1 MAEWL
6 LEYQKALQTGVLLA
20 ILCGLL
26 AWETWLPRRAFAVPL
41 GGRWVNQIAL
51 AALGTLALRWIAP
64 IAAVSLAALAQAE
77 GWGLLNLVAVPPW
90 LSVVLGVIAMDLG
103 LYLLHRLFHAVPL
116 LWRFHQI
123 HHSDLDIDCGT
134 ALRHH
139 PLETIANGAFDLA
152 LIAAIGVP
160 PLAVVIFV
168 LVASIASVFNH
179 ANIAVPPAAD
189 RVLRWLVVTPDM
201 HRIHH
206 SVEIEESN
214 RNFANIFA
222 WWDYL
227 FSTYRRAPLLGQ
239 MQVVVGLAEAQ
250 GDRDLS
256 LWKLLAWPF
265 RRRGRAYDDIPEL
278 RRAS

>member
-206 SVEIEESN
+206 SVEMEESN

-227 FSTYRRAPLLGQ
+227 FSTYLCEPLRGQ
-239 MQVVVGLAEAQ
+239 TQMVVGLAEARS
-250 GDRDLS
+250 DREIS
-256 LWKLLAWPF
+256 LWTLLALPF
-265 RRRGRAYDDIPEL
+265 RRRTGAYGEIPEL
-278 RRAS
+278 RRIS